1 MAKGPP
7 KYPHPKIF
15 GFVSYTDWLKKAH
28 REFARFNASTDQ
40 IERIDHI
47 FNFASSI
54 ANTME
59 WAFDRNVNGNPGWPG
74 IDELG
79 KFRAWLQ
86 RHCTAVGKIETVN
99 MAAKH
104 TMFHHH
110 VPQIDAG
117 SASTSG
123 VTSIQLAPP
132 ATFTLEGAIIHDVQA
147 VVVGDV
153 IEAEVRYSVENLYKD
168 GAKTRF
174 FRAAKEA
181 LSIWDQFDPAKG
193 ETQTFVF

>member
-1 MAKGPP
+1 MPKGPP

-15 GFVSYTDWLKKAH
+15 GVASYTDWLKKAH

-40 IERIDHI
+40 LERIDHI

-59 WAFDRNVNGNPGWPG
+59 WAFDRDINGQPGWPN
-74 IDELG
+74 IDKLG

-86 RHCTAVGKIETVN
+86 GHCTAVGKIETVN

-104 TMFHHH
+104 PMLDRH

-117 SASTSG
+117 SASTTGTFSM
-123 VTSIQLAPP
+123 QLGQPVSF
-132 ATFTLEGAIIHDVQA
+132 TFEGAIIRDVQSI
-147 VVVGDV
+147 VVGDL
-153 IEAEVRYSVENLYKD
+153 IETEVQYSVENLYKD
-168 GAKTRF
+168 GTKTRF
-174 FRAAKEA
+174 YRAAKDA
-181 LSIWDQFDPAKG
+181 LSIWSQFDPAKG
-193 ETQTFVF
+193 ETQTFVI

>member
-1 MAKGPP
+1 MAKGPA

-15 GFVSYTDWLKKAH
+15 GVASYADWLKKAH
-28 REFARFNASTDQ
+28 REFVRFNASTEQ
-40 IERIDHI
+40 LERIDHI

-59 WAFDRNVNGNPGWPG
+59 WAFDRDVSGQPGWSN
-74 IDELG
+74 IVDLG

-86 RHCTAVGKIETVN
+86 SHCTAVGKIETVN

-104 TMFHHH
+104 TILHRH

-117 SASTSG
+117 SAS
-123 VTSIQLAPP
+123 VTGSFSMNLGEPVSF
-132 ATFTLEGAIIHDVQA
+132 TFEGATIQDIQTL
-147 VVVGDV
+147 VVGDV

-168 GAKTRF
+168 GTKTRF
-174 FRAAKEA
+174 YRAAKDA
-181 LSIWDQFDPAKG
+181 LLFWDQFDPIKG
-193 ETQTFVF
+193 ETQTFVV

>member
-1 MAKGPP
+1 MVREPP
-7 KYPHPKIF
+7 KYLHPKIF
-15 GFVSYTDWLKKAH
+15 GVASYTDWLKKAH
-28 REFARFNASTDQ
+28 REFARFNASSDQ
-40 IERIDHI
+40 LERVDHI

-59 WAFDRNVNGNPGWPG
+59 WAFDRNVNGQPGWPS

-86 RHCTAVGKIETVN
+86 THCTAVGKIETVN

-104 TMFHHH
+104 TMFHRH

-117 SASTSG
+117 SASLTGSFSMKLG
-123 VTSIQLAPP
+123 EPMSFA
-132 ATFTLEGAIIHDVQA
+132 FEGATIQDVQTLI
-147 VVVGDV
+147 VGDV

-168 GAKTRF
+168 GTKTRF
-174 FRAAKEA
+174 YRAAKDA
-181 LSIWDQFDPAKG
+181 LSFWDQFDPSKG
-193 ETQTFVF
+193 ETQTFLI

>member
-15 GFVSYTDWLKKAH
+15 GFSSYSDWLKKAH

-40 IERIDHI
+40 VERIDHI

-59 WAFDRNVNGNPGWPG
+59 WAFDKCVKGKPGWSG
-74 IDELG
+74 IKELDQ
-79 KFRAWLQ
+79 FRAWLQ
-86 RHCTAVGKIETVN
+86 KHCDAVGKIETVN

-104 TMFHHH
+104 TMFHAH

-117 SASTSG
+117 SASVTG
-123 VTSIQLAPP
+123 VATMALSTV
-132 ATFTLEGAIIHDVQA
+132 ATFALEGPVVHDIQTTI
-147 VVVGDV
+147 VGDV
-153 IEAEVRYSVENLYKD
+153 IEAEVRYSVENLHKD
-168 GAKTRF
+168 GTKTRF
-174 FRAAKEA
+174 YRSAKDA
-181 LSIWDQFDPAKG
+181 LAIWDQFEPLKG
-193 ETQTFVF
+193 ETQTFRI